1 MAHSK
6 ARRGF
11 FRSAM
16 DAIVEA
22 RTRQADR
29 YVNSA
34 LLMLDDETLKANGY
48 NPDELRRRGGRA
60 GYMF

>member
-6 ARRGF
+6 AGRGF

-16 DAIVEA
+16 DALIEA

-29 YVNSA
+29 YISNA
-34 LLMLDDETLKANGY
+34 LLMLDDETLKARGY
-48 NPDELRRRGGRA
+48 SRDELQKRGGTG